1 LEREII
7 TIDEKKCNGCGS
19 CVPGCPEGALQ
30 IIDGKARLVS
40 DLFCDGLGA
49 CIGDCPEGAISVET
63 REAAPYGEAI
73 VMNTIIAAGPNTIKA
88 HLKHLR
94 DHDQQEY
101 FEQALAI
108 LLKKGLPI
116 PKLDEDSCPSG
127 GCPGTAAQSI
137 SHPAKSEQAATVG
150 SVQSQLRQWPV
161 QLHLHN
167 PNAPYLKNADL
178 LISADCVPYAY
189 GDFHNRF
196 VKGRVVITFCP
207 KLDSGLDNYIEKLS
221 EIFTHQEIKS
231 VTIVRMEVP
240 CCGGIEHIVQKALEK
255 AKVFKMV
262 KISIVSINGEL
273 V

>member
-1 LEREII
+1 MEREII

-127 GCPGTAAQSI
+127 DVRAPQPRAFPILQ
-137 SHPAKSEQAATVG
+137 KVNKR
-150 SVQSQLRQWPV
+150 QLWEV
-161 QLHLHN
+161 CKVSCGN
-167 PNAPYLKNADL
+167 
-178 LISADCVPYAY
+178 
-189 GDFHNRF
+189 
-196 VKGRVVITFCP
+196 GRY
-207 KLDSGLDNYIEKLS
+207 SYIY
-221 EIFTHQEIKS
+221 
-231 VTIVRMEVP
+231 TILMR
-240 CCGGIEHIVQKALEK
+240 HI
-255 AKVFKMV
+255 
-262 KISIVSINGEL
+262 
-273 V
+273 